1 MDCGFRIV
9 AATVG
14 ERQHWPQCSARV
26 EDIEAERLA
35 EYDAKGLRGL
45 TKKLVA
51 KLARKKHRATRV
63 DDAAP

>member
-1 MDCGFRIV
+1 LLPRSESDNIGRSV
-9 AATVG
+9 QRG
-14 ERQHWPQCSARV
+14 V

-35 EYDAKGLRGL
+35 EYDAKGLLGL